1 MATPWNGGLRRR
13 RRRAQAEV
21 EGVAVLSERV
31 AFGMLPAALFALLS
45 LPNPDVLSRSHA
57 ERPPKL
63 ARQVR
68 LIRKTSGQRSI
79 GDREPFSQ
87 QSLRASNPQ
96 LLKICMWWETDMML
110 ERPYQLERAE

>member
-1 MATPWNGGLRRR
+1 MGGALRPKWREWPSRAIRR
-13 RRRAQAEV
+13 
-21 EGVAVLSERV
+21 VLSERV